1 MQSHTPHPE
10 LYYHLFSSTPLT
22 LITIHLVETYSGVA
36 PTCQMYKHTV
46 SSREVFQ
53 INSPR
58 YYRKLFLREIREM
71 HHPAEISKLHPFI
84 KKIIISPFLMDEGNW
99 IAWKELV
106 LLNIHVV
113 DKMFASFR
121 GIVRGVA
128 VFPMVH
134 GLCPIRTIVLLDHG
148 LLHSPSPILL

>member
-22 LITIHLVETYSGVA
+22 LITIHLVETQSDVT
-36 PTCQMYKHTV
+36 PTWQMHKHTV

-71 HHPAEISKLHPFI
+71 HHPAEISKLHPII
-84 KKIIISPFLMDEGNW
+84 KKINLFLMDAGNLK
-99 IAWKELV
+99 AWRELV
-106 LLNIHVV
+106 RLYIHVV
-113 DKMFASFR
+113 NKIFASFR
-121 GIVRGVA
+121 GSERSGCL
-128 VFPMVH
+128 PD
-134 GLCPIRTIVLLDHG
+134 GTWTLSNQNYCP
-148 LLHSPSPILL
+148 S